1 MTLREPLSTSDRP
14 EERDRSRS
22 VPPELAETDRLIADL
37 AALVDAGLVVV
48 HEHVLGPVRYGA
60 AAPHDARPD
69 RRSARPAR
77 TSRSPSCSGEHR
89 IHRLPHALR

>member
-1 MTLREPLSTSDRP
+1 MTLREQLSTSDRP

-22 VPPELAETDRLIADL
+22 VPPELAEADRLIADL

-60 AAPHDARPD
+60 AAPHDARRIVEARD
-69 RRSARPAR
+69 RPGPRVHRAVPANTGLRSA
-77 TSRSPSCSGEHR
+77 
-89 IHRLPHALR
+89 